1 MSTYIDLWNHKSKK
15 TYVEVIINCVLYS
28 HIDSWD
34 KESYSEKRKGEGEGR
49 QGEGGKKKLQ
59 RSQPQSCSSRAAS
72 GESQDPWEGGTCLHG
87 LPKWAEAAMGSH
99 KVRPKLADFATTRGP
114 T

>member
-34 KESYSEKRKGEGEGR
+34 KESYTEREREREREDKEKEE
-49 QGEGGKKKLQ
+49 KKKLQ

-72 GESQDPWEGGTCLHG
+72 GESQDPLRGRYLPPLPPQVGRGSNG
-87 LPKWAEAAMGSH
+87 LSQG
-99 KVRPKLADFATTRGP
+99 ATKAGWFCNN
-114 T
+114 